1 MYHDVYVDLSVSN
14 TFPASIAGLESSAQP
29 NSSPPTLT
37 IGEVWAVPTLTGK
50 DHRPEIG
57 IYSHCIR
64 CRWPKDFTPSWYQ
77 AGDEFVKA
85 TRTHLNLYETLE
97 LASMGSAV
105 RMLSGMSTKFCTWAK
120 TYGAEELFQ
129 VTPSRCLVLGKCERT
144 GLKTAGIESE
154 RPSSPDS
161 NHRHP
166 RGYAKDTLHQ
176 HAIFGEFC
184 FRELLGSNLY
194 TRLGSRVFFWAS
206 RFGTLE
212 ELLSMYQC
220 IRWWFDF
227 GWRDAQGRMNGKL
240 KGREGACVRPT
251 FFSPIE
257 LNDLACRFAAAASLV
272 NRWTIVFGDLLY
284 SFFRCFV
291 PCDVAATSHLCS
303 VVSATCPLCGGNI
316 SCSSSK
322 TTHPKKEDA
331 SYAGYAYVLKNPAFP
346 CHCQFVP
353 RSMTMST
360 ASCCTLVMRRGDQL
374 SFLLG
379 FALKRTASGWNV
391 NTCKYYSYH
400 LLLLRLCYCQCGCK
414 EFLCWDSS
422 QFHFQLAPGWWSPFL
437 GPAPTLFHFERFL
450 RFTDIGKYLTRYWTY
465 A

>member
-1 MYHDVYVDLSVSN
+1 MIWFVDHVDLVSCALRPYPLLVSADFGGNVAVWLPGIRYWGMGTGRWKAHSDSWFAQRLFADCHWPSSINEWNWSLNMYHDVYVDLSVSN

-194 TRLGSRVFFWAS
+194 TRLGARVFF
-206 RFGTLE
+206 G
-212 ELLSMYQC
+212 
-220 IRWWFDF
+220 
-227 GWRDAQGRMNGKL
+227 
-240 KGREGACVRPT
+240 
-251 FFSPIE
+251 
-257 LNDLACRFAAAASLV
+257 
-272 NRWTIVFGDLLY
+272 
-284 SFFRCFV
+284 
-291 PCDVAATSHLCS
+291 H
-303 VVSATCPLCGGNI
+303 
-316 SCSSSK
+316 
-322 TTHPKKEDA
+322 
-331 SYAGYAYVLKNPAFP
+331 
-346 CHCQFVP
+346 
-353 RSMTMST
+353 
-360 ASCCTLVMRRGDQL
+360 RG
-374 SFLLG
+374 
-379 FALKRTASGWNV
+379 
-391 NTCKYYSYH
+391 
-400 LLLLRLCYCQCGCK
+400 
-414 EFLCWDSS
+414 
-422 QFHFQLAPGWWSPFL
+422 L
-437 GPAPTLFHFERFL
+437 GP
-450 RFTDIGKYLTRYWTY
+450 
-465 A
+465 